1 MTHKKMQRKGQVTL
15 EYFLIFAVLA
25 VLTIVSVATFDDAV
39 KTALQDLFNAAA
51 NKIAK

>member
-1 MTHKKMQRKGQVTL
+1 MHRNGQVTL
-15 EYFLIFAVLA
+15 EYFIIFAVVA
-25 VLTIVSVATFDDAV
+25 FVTIVTVTTFDDAV